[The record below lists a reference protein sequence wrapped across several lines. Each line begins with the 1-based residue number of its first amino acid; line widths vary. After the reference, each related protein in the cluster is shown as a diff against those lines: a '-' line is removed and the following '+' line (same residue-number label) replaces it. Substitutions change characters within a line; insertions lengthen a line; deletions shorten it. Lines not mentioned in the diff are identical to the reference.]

1 MTRHLLV
8 ALSGALSL
16 LVASQSAL
24 AGENDLDPHDM
35 VLSEQEAILDAAR
48 GELRGLNCETIR
60 LDDGSWEAQCDDP
73 ADRTVIACE
82 DFTDRVY
89 GERSPD
95 WDMAYEACM
104 TIALHTPGAVR

>member
-35 VLSEQEAILDAAR
+35 VLSEQEAILDTAR

-60 LDDGSWEAQCDDP
+60 LEDGSWEAQCDDP
-73 ADRTVIACE
+73 ADLSVWACE
-82 DFTDRVY
+82 EFSHSYQDQY
-89 GERSPD
+89 
-95 WDMAYEACM
+95 MAYEACM